1 MFQLATQL
9 KKRSML
15 WIPFGASSG
24 RWPFT
29 RTTNTEP
36 RKVGPAWHTLH
47 GWGKRMAGTKA
58 MPLPPKSRT
67 KFHNSVLFGKQVI
80 SVFIKPVL
88 AQPARGRLVIWWVSQ
103 GCGLHGV
110 TTKLTSVKRGRTR
123 KSSSTRM
130 HGGPRGQPSLW
141 EFELFTRIHPEQL
154 EQSLTPA
161 QKEIQ
166 NFLYSDFKHRMVSQT
181 CQQLVRGPQ
190 GARCRARYKR
200 GDAGGMFS
208 FQESET

>member
-15 WIPFGASSG
+15 WMPFGASSG

-47 GWGKRMAGTKA
+47 GWGKRMAGTEA

-88 AQPARGRLVIWWVSQ
+88 AQPASGRLVIWWVSQ

-123 KSSSTRM
+123 KSSLCKVAQRPSRATLFVRVWTFHQNSPRATRTKS
-130 HGGPRGQPSLW
+130 HSCTKGDS
-141 EFELFTRIHPEQL
+141 
-154 EQSLTPA
+154 
-161 QKEIQ
+161 K
-166 NFLYSDFKHRMVSQT
+166 FLIFR
-181 CQQLVRGPQ
+181 L
-190 GARCRARYKR
+190 
-200 GDAGGMFS
+200 
-208 FQESET
+208 